1 MKTLKTISALVLL
14 LALTVPLGLSGCANQ
29 ARSEAGALLAQDF
42 RKMDN
47 DELLLYYYRLTEE
60 IDRRERSGPASS
72 VGIGIGGGS
81 WGWGS
86 GGGSGV
92 GVGVSTSTPVG
103 SGGGSDELRNRR
115 AEVRAEMQRRN
126 MILPRS
132 SCLAPRACASHRHP
146 SCSLS
151 LKTGH
156 CTRAWAIMQ
165 SRELASPPVPMPLPR
180 NTKKKAKSSHSE
192 STKGRNLN
200 DILGESR
207 ALKAWLR
214 PGKGTRQEV
223 FIILAEDLPPAD
235 REFLARTADLVV
247 EPAEN
252 LPGRLA
258 ALARENRQLKSLSL
272 SDDLTGLYNK
282 RFFSIQ
288 LEIEMA
294 RSRRS
299 GQPCCLMMIDF
310 DNFKDINDRLG
321 HDEGDRFLTQMGGL
335 IRDKLRPT
343 DFVCRYGGD
352 EFAVIMPAT
361 SLLDGIG
368 IARRLREFTAH
379 FTWKMA
385 VRVSA
390 SFGL

>member
-1 MKTLKTISALVLL
+1 M
-14 LALTVPLGLSGCANQ
+14 
-29 ARSEAGALLAQDF
+29 
-42 RKMDN
+42 
-47 DELLLYYYRLTEE
+47 
-60 IDRRERSGPASS
+60 
-72 VGIGIGGGS
+72 
-81 WGWGS
+81 
-86 GGGSGV
+86 
-92 GVGVSTSTPVG
+92 
-103 SGGGSDELRNRR
+103 
-115 AEVRAEMQRRN
+115 
-126 MILPRS
+126 
-132 SCLAPRACASHRHP
+132 P
-146 SCSLS
+146 S
-151 LKTGH
+151 
-156 CTRAWAIMQ
+156 
-165 SRELASPPVPMPLPR
+165 PR

-192 STKGRNLN
+192 STKGRKLT

-214 PGKGTRQEV
+214 PGKGARQEV
-223 FIILAEDLPPAD
+223 FIILAEGLSPKD
-235 REFLARTADLVV
+235 REVIAGTADLVV
-247 EPAEN
+247 DPADD
-252 LPGRLA
+252 LPARLA

-272 SDDLTGLYNK
+272 SDDLTGLYNR
-282 RFFSIQ
+282 RFFTIQ

-294 RSRRS
+294 RSRRT
-299 GQPCCLMMIDF
+299 GQPCSLMMIDF

-335 IRDKLRPT
+335 IREKLRPT

-390 SFGL
+390 SFGLAAFEPSSPADAEEFFKQADSELYRAKKTGKNRICHPAQASAQARQRQSVDREEREALFRLGTASPNRG